1 MRQKGGNQLQRAAAY
16 PADARRNLAPL
27 PQRAAVV
34 PDVTRRR

>member
-1 MRQKGGNQLQRAAAY
+1 MRQKGGNQLQRAATY

-27 PQRAAVV
+27 PEQPCVV